1 MIKQKKGF
9 TMIELLVVIAIIGI
23 LSTLAIVSLNSA
35 RARARDA
42 KRVSDMKQV
51 QTSLEL
57 YFADKNGY
65 PADGT
70 AGAGGVTLG
79 AGNATTLSQNG
90 GFDATVSPAGTLY
103 MGQVP
108 SNATPNGA
116 DYVYTSLAASGGAA
130 CDTGPCAWYNIS
142 FNLEGGAGSLAAGD
156 RNASPTGIQ

>member
-1 MIKQKKGF
+1 
-9 TMIELLVVIAIIGI
+9 MIELLVVIAIIGI

-42 KRVSDMKQV
+42 KRVSDIKQV

-65 PADGT
+65 PADGV
-70 AGAGGVTLG
+70 AGAGGITLG

-90 GFDATVSPAGTLY
+90 GFDATVTPAGTVY

-108 SNATPNGA
+108 ANPTPNGVN
-116 DYVYTSLAASGGAA
+116 YVYTSLVASGGAV
-130 CDTGPCAWYNIS
+130 CDTGPCAWYNIA
-142 FNLEGGAGSLAAGD
+142 FDLEGGAGSLAAGA
-156 RNASPTGIQ
+156 RAATPTGIQ